1 MRSSVR
7 RRAFSMPELLV
18 GIAILAFTLGA
29 AYSLMS
35 GGVADVAHTR
45 DFSTAVLLA
54 QEAVEA
60 CRGYRFDRLDEDDP
74 LLDDDGN
81 PAGGKNGD
89 RSLEHDF
96 NNDGAAPDR
105 YPHIVKV
112 GAMEFKRAV
121 AIEQVARHVPAG
133 MPSGMTAPPLK
144 LKSVKITVSWKTM
157 EGRAVNYEV
166 ATLVSA
172 IYR

>member
-1 MRSSVR
+1 MRATR
-7 RRAFSMPELLV
+7 PGFSMPELLI

-60 CRGYRFDRLDEDDP
+60 CRGYRFERLDESDP
-74 LLDDDGN
+74 LLDEDGNEAGGTNGAKSLEYDFNHDDGG
-81 PAGGKNGD
+81 ADD
-89 RSLEHDF
+89 RI
-96 NNDGAAPDR
+96 
-105 YPHIVKV
+105 PHVVKV
-112 GAMEFKRAV
+112 GAVEFTRTV
-121 AIEQVARHVPAG
+121 TIDQVDRHVPAG
-133 MPSGMTAPPLK
+133 MPAGMKAPPLK
-144 LKSVKITVSWKTM
+144 LKSVKIALAWKTV
-157 EGRAVNYEV
+157 EGRAVSYEV